1 MYALIDCN
9 NFYASCERAFNPKL
23 LNKPIVVLSNNDGC
37 VIARSNEAKPYVPM
51 GAAAFKYRNV
61 FKRNNITLFSS
72 NYALYGDM
80 SHRVMSILGSFTP
93 NIEVYSIDEAF
104 LSFDGFDS
112 WDLKDYGIKIKNTV
126 KQQTQIPI
134 SIGIAPTKVLSKVA
148 NKIAKKFSDRTD
160 GVYILD
166 SEDKILKAL
175 KWTKVD
181 DIWGI
186 GRKLSKRLKDIN
198 VINAYQ
204 FTQLTD
210 SYLRN
215 NFSVV
220 ELRLKYELKGRSVL
234 KLEEVRDKKNIATTR
249 SFANDITDFLELR
262 ERVSTFA
269 SSCAYKLRKQKSNCN
284 AILVF
289 INTNKNRKDLPQ
301 FRKSIVI
308 KLAYPSNSDITISKY
323 ATKALEN
330 IYREGYRYKKAGV
343 IVIGI
348 ENENIIQQ
356 NLFFNE
362 NPKHHDLMNVI
373 DKLNNNI
380 GYKKIK
386 LASQN
391 IDSTWIMKQEHL
403 SNRYTTNWNE
413 LLKVR

>member
-61 FKRNNITLFSS
+61 FKRNNITVFSS

>member
-61 FKRNNITLFSS
+61 FKRNNITVFSS

-175 KWTKVD
+175 KWTKVE